1 MDTVSDKWKSWQRFS
16 NAVYGERVKPWS
28 SSDIDRFAKVYP
40 QAAKDLRTMR
50 SAGVW
55 CVGGAV
61 ATAGSGAAFF
71 FSRPGTLNGKLISGA
86 LGAVASY
93 VVGYLGTTNVV
104 CYTHQLYKIDQYK
117 VQIQFMEWWKENGG
131 RGGKPWEYW

>member
-1 MDTVSDKWKSWQRFS
+1 METISDKWKSWQRFS

-86 LGAVASY
+86 LGTCLIHSLVLIFAGAFVFCPLQM
-93 VVGYLGTTNVV
+93 VWF
-104 CYTHQLYKIDQYK
+104 C
-117 VQIQFMEWWKENGG
+117 
-131 RGGKPWEYW
+131 